1 MIVINSS
8 AQVISVDGEKV
19 RVSYNSKIIDV
30 TMADIVKLT
39 GPDVS
44 LEVTLLVKP

>member
-1 MIVINSS
+1 MIVKNSS

-19 RVSYNSKIIDV
+19 RVSYHNKIIDV

-44 LEVTLLVKP
+44 LEVTFLVKP

>member
-1 MIVINSS
+1 MIVKKSS

-19 RVSYNSKIIDV
+19 RVLYNSKIIDV
-30 TMADIVKLT
+30 TMTDIVKLS

-44 LEVTLLVKP
+44 LEVTVLVQP